1 MQITGNIFALLQPF
15 FIPSIGG
22 ELLDV
27 IGTGIWKRSH
37 DFGIT
42 YNLLAAMGPIMQSWI
57 Y

>member
-42 YNLLAAMGPIMQSWI
+42 YNLLAAMDPIMQSWI